1 MSIIFIKGHFD
12 ITKYLISDCNCNP
25 QCSTNCGNTPLHCGC
40 QNGHLEVAKYFIT
53 EHKYSPE
60 QGNVNGYT
68 PLHSAVSNGHLAVV
82 KYLISDRGC
91 NPQIATNN
99 GLTIHCTMQTESI
112 QSTRCILIL
121 YACKVEFVRNFYII
135 VSNASILSNRLV
147 S

>member
-99 GLTIHCTMQTESI
+99 GLTSLH
-112 QSTRCILIL
+112 
-121 YACKVEFVRNFYII
+121 YANWEHPEYKVYTNLVCMYKVEFVGNFYII
-135 VSNASILSNRLV
+135 VSNASILSNRPV